1 MAREMALAGV
11 DPEDLKKSQAAPPP
25 RSPREKWEN
34 YWYHYKWVT
43 LGVAFLLLVGVIFTA
58 QMLSRNEPDY
68 TVLVVTEGEYSTY
81 ALAPMESLLESYGKD
96 IDGDGEVEVR
106 LATCHLGAKE
116 YETASDQ
123 LLNYQILQSHLAAG
137 DVMMFAFEG
146 DYFGWFMGEMSQS
159 GAGFLTPIGVQADG
173 VSADGYYWSWTQDSR
188 IKDNAAFDELP
199 EELYFGVRVAA
210 GTAAKRG
217 EEQQQC
223 LELLRALVEDT
234 PKQKTK

>member
-11 DPEDLKKSQAAPPP
+11 DPEDLKKTQAAPPP
-25 RSPREKWEN
+25 RTPREKWEN
-34 YWYHYKWVT
+34 YWYHYKWLT
-43 LGVAFLLLVGVIFTA
+43 LGVAFLLSIVVIFTA
-58 QMLSRNEPDY
+58 QMIARNEPDY
-68 TVLVVTEGEYSTY
+68 TVLVVTEEGYSSY
-81 ALAPMESLLESYGKD
+81 ALAPLESLLESYGKD

-137 DVMMFAFEG
+137 DVMLFAFEEQ
-146 DYFGWFMGEMSQS
+146 YFGWFMGEMSQT
-159 GAGFLTPIGVQADG
+159 GTGFLTPIGIDADG
-173 VSADGYYWSWTQDSR
+173 ISEDGYYWTWAQDAR
-188 IKDNAAFDELP
+188 IKEDAAFSQLP
-199 EELYFGVRVAA
+199 EQLYFGVRVAE

-223 LELLRALVEDT
+223 LDLLRALISHKPT
-234 PKQKTK
+234 QTIG